1 MLPSEASHAVHNG
14 LKSERMDDLT
24 IARALHVLAIVHWI
38 GALTTVTA
46 SILPAARREADP
58 ARGAALFE
66 AVEARVSLQVKFSVT
81 LAGLTGFYMTERLD
95 AWARFLDPTFWWMQ
109 AMLALWALFMIVL
122 FAAEPFVL
130 DRWFA
135 REATRDP
142 RRVLDLAQRAH
153 WLLTGL
159 AWITVGAA
167 VLGAHRFFL

>member
-1 MLPSEASHAVHNG
+1 
-14 LKSERMDDLT
+14 MDDLT
-24 IARALHVLAIVHWI
+24 VARALHVLAIVHWI

-46 SILPAARREADP
+46 SILPAARRAPDP

-95 AWARFLDPTFWWMQ
+95 AWSRFLDPAFWWMQ
-109 AMLALWALFMIVL
+109 AMVALWVLFMVVL
-122 FAAEPFVL
+122 FVAEPLAL

-135 REATRDP
+135 REAARDP
-142 RRVLDLAQRAH
+142 RRTLALVQRAH
-153 WLLTGL
+153 WLLMGL

-167 VLGAHRFFL
+167 VLGAHGFFY

>member
-1 MLPSEASHAVHNG
+1 
-14 LKSERMDDLT
+14 MDDLT

-38 GALTTVTA
+38 GALTTVTT
-46 SILPAARREADP
+46 SILPAARRESDP

-66 AVEARVSLQVKFSVT
+66 AVEARVSLQAKFSTT
-81 LAGLTGFYMTERLD
+81 LAGLTGLYMADRLD
-95 AWARFLDPTFWWMQ
+95 AWSRLLDPAFWWMQ

-122 FAAEPFVL
+122 FIAEPL
-130 DRWFA
+130 ALGRWFA
-135 REATRDP
+135 REAARDP

-167 VLGAHRFFL
+167 VLGAHGFFL